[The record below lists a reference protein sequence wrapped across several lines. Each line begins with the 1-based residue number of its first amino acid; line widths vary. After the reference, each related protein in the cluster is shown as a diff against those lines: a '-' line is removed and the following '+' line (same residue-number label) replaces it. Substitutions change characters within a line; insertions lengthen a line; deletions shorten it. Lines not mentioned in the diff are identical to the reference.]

1 MQILDDEQCENFKA
15 FVDSHEFFII
25 AGHKEPDGDCV
36 SCCIGMAALI
46 SHFGK
51 QYQLISAGP
60 FKRPEIKK
68 YATNFTNALD
78 FMTQDERNRTGLIIV
93 DCSELSRLG
102 DIDGDLKGFDTFIVD
117 HHKTADA
124 SWASYI
130 IDPSAPAACLI
141 VQQLYE
147 RLVGKADKNVAKQLF
162 FGLSTDT
169 GHFRFLSED
178 SAEVFKSAARLV
190 EDGAN
195 PRNIYDEMSGGKPF
209 LTRKLLAVMLSR
221 TERYFNNKLCV
232 TYETMEDTKKF
243 GAEGR
248 DSDALYSLLLAVE
261 GVEAVL
267 FVRQETENT
276 CTAGFRSKNAVD
288 VSAIAAKFGG
298 GGHKNASGL
307 SVEGKID
314 TLIPQILKE
323 FAKVL

>member
-141 VQQLYE
+141 VQQLY
-147 RLVGKADKNVAKQLF
+147 
-162 FGLSTDT
+162 
-169 GHFRFLSED
+169 
-178 SAEVFKSAARLV
+178 
-190 EDGAN
+190 
-195 PRNIYDEMSGGKPF
+195 
-209 LTRKLLAVMLSR
+209 
-221 TERYFNNKLCV
+221 
-232 TYETMEDTKKF
+232 
-243 GAEGR
+243 
-248 DSDALYSLLLAVE
+248 
-261 GVEAVL
+261 
-267 FVRQETENT
+267 
-276 CTAGFRSKNAVD
+276 
-288 VSAIAAKFGG
+288 
-298 GGHKNASGL
+298 
-307 SVEGKID
+307 
-314 TLIPQILKE
+314 
-323 FAKVL
+323 